1 MGSDEVPGVKMC
13 VCVCVCAGECVKSLK
28 LSLSGAAKEPK

>member
-1 MGSDEVPGVKMC
+1 MGSDEVPGVKM
-13 VCVCVCAGECVKSLK
+13 CVCVCAGECVKSLK